1 MSGGGRNWESMQDKF
16 KDHDLS
22 PDELAKQIVKL
33 LKDDDDK
40 SKQGL
45 YEYELTGNET
55 LLNVRAFSDAQKGS
69 NI

>member
-1 MSGGGRNWESMQDKF
+1 MQGKF
-16 KDHDLS
+16 KDYDLS

-40 SKQGL
+40 GKQGL
-45 YEYELTGNET
+45 YEYVLTGNET
-55 LLNVRAFSDAQKGS
+55 LLNVQAFSDARKGS